1 MTKARL
7 EKLYVMLWEFNT
19 DDKPNWTADEY
30 KMLNHITS
38 KVFADI
44 RQQYY
49 KNQDYEEVKKNL
61 LFKYLPKEKK

>member
-7 EKLYVMLWEFNT
+7 EKLYVMLWELNT